1 MATKLRTTAGLLLD
15 IRKPN
20 NIQIKKLLIQE
31 NAKTFALK
39 SIPLQQ
45 SNLKADFKYLP
56 QGVFYYLQQLTQE
69 SIQLH
74 LQTLH
79 ITDEQALLLAKQRYI
94 LKGLQQMRPFLHLMP
109 LYYEFIDPLLI
120 TTSEVKPAAISTIV
134 PRLHFE
140 VVEPTIGKYR
150 LMLGLQ
156 VGETIFPPN
165 DFSIIGGLL
174 KSRNEFFI
182 PEQKDIDVLLRYP
195 KGYFEVHAND
205 VGFLIE
211 HHLLPLQQHY
221 QVQADIL
228 FEKIHIDVLPTTS
241 IKLSELN
248 DSFLMITPQFS
259 YQQFELP
266 ENASDSFIVQEG
278 TTQYIIHRNKPTEQQ
293 LWNIIKAT
301 HKSFAQQ
308 GSQGYCYLSFKE
320 AEKNQWLVK
329 FYRTMQSEG
338 IEVSGFTQLQHFKYN
353 PHTPNI
359 TLERLNSNNTIQIT
373 ASVHFGTQAV
383 ALNTLQKA
391 FQHKEQL
398 LLLEDGTLGV
408 LPDNWQQQYGWL
420 FLLGNVQEDVISLH
434 QGHFSL
440 LEQLPLLAN
449 NNTSLHQ
456 IAWQQYLAQQH
467 QPIHLP
473 QGIQATLR
481 PYQEAG
487 FRWMCLLDSWNLGGC
502 LADDMGLGKTL
513 QTICFLQYLI
523 HAYPQEQ
530 HLVVCPTSLLFNWEA
545 ELQKFAPEIRYSI
558 YHGSN
563 RNWQVSTNSEH
574 HVILTTYGTVRTDVD
589 TLQHKTWGYVIADES
604 HSIKNKNAL
613 ATKALYALQ
622 SRNRLLISGTPIQNN
637 TDELYSQFQWAQ
649 PGLLGTH
656 TFFTQHF
663 SIPIDKFNDTNKA
676 KQLKK
681 ILHPFLL
688 RRTKQ
693 QVATDLPAKTES
705 ILWCRMHADQQAV
718 YDEVKKRYQ
727 QKLTT
732 QIQTDG
738 VGKNTMYILEALTRL
753 RQICN
758 APQLVPEYADGSF
771 SSAKMEALLQEIQL
785 HSQQHKVLVFSQFT
799 GMLQRIAAMLTQYDI
814 PYLYLDG
821 STAAHTRLDLVQQ
834 FQQTNEEKIFLISL
848 KAGGV
853 GLTLTAADY
862 VYLVDPWWNPAA
874 EQQAIDRTHRIG
886 QQQNVFAY
894 RMICKDSIE
903 EKILQLQQ
911 RKQRVADEL
920 ITEDAGFI
928 KQLTADDIAFLFA

>member
-15 IRKPN
+15 IRKPE
-20 NIQIKKLLIQE
+20 NIQVKKLLIQE
-31 NAKTFALK
+31 NAKTFSLK
-39 SIPLQQ
+39 SIPLQLN
-45 SNLKADFKYLP
+45 NLKADFKYLP

-69 SIQLH
+69 HIQQY

-79 ITDEQALLLAKQRYI
+79 LTDEQALLQAKQRYV

-140 VVEPTIGKYR
+140 VVEPTMGKYR

-156 VGETIFPPN
+156 VGETIFSPN
-165 DFSIIGGLL
+165 EFSVVGGLL

-205 VGFLIE
+205 VSFLIE

-221 QVQADIL
+221 PVQADIL
-228 FEKIHIDVLPTTS
+228 FEKIHIDVLPTAS

-248 DSFLMITPQFS
+248 ASFLMITPQFS

-266 ENASDSFIVQEG
+266 EDTTDSFIVQEA
-278 TTQYIIHRNKPTEQQ
+278 TTQYIIHRNKAAEQQ
-293 LWNIIKAT
+293 LWNTIKAT

-308 GSQGYCYLSFKE
+308 GSQGYCYLPFKE

-329 FYRTMQSEG
+329 FYRTMQAQA

-353 PHTPNI
+353 PHTPTI
-359 TLERLNSNNTIQIT
+359 TLQRIKDDHTIKIS
-373 ASVHFGTQAV
+373 ASVHFGTLAV
-383 ALNTLQKA
+383 SLHSLQKA

-420 FLLGNVQEDVISLH
+420 FLLGTVKDDTISLH

-440 LEQLPLLAN
+440 LEQLPQLAN
-449 NNTSLHQ
+449 NDVSLHE
-456 IAWQQYLAQQH
+456 IAWQQYLEQQH
-467 QPIHLP
+467 KPIHLP
-473 QGIQATLR
+473 QGIHATLR

-523 HAYPQEQ
+523 HTYPQEQ

-545 ELQKFAPEIRYSI
+545 ELQKFAPQICYSI

-563 RNWQVSTNSEH
+563 RNWQTISATKH
-574 HVILTTYGTVRTDVD
+574 QVILTTYGTVRTDID
-589 TLQHKTWGYVIADES
+589 ILQHNAWGYVIADES

-613 ATKALYALQ
+613 ATKALHALQ

-649 PGLLGTH
+649 PGLLGTPI
-656 TFFTQHF
+656 FFTQQF
-663 SIPIDKFNDTNKA
+663 SIPIDKFNDNNRA

-718 YDEVKKRYQ
+718 YDEVKTRYQ
-727 QKLTT
+727 QKLTA

-771 SSAKMEALLQEIQL
+771 TSAKMEALLQELQL
-785 HSQQHKVLVFSQFT
+785 HHQQHKVLVFSQFT
-799 GMLQRIAAMLTQYDI
+799 GMLQRIAAMLSQYNI
-814 PYLYLDG
+814 PFLYLDG
-821 STAAHTRLDLVQQ
+821 STAAHTRMDLVQQ
-834 FQQTNEEKIFLISL
+834 FQQTNEERIFLISL

-886 QQQNVFAY
+886 QQQHVFAY